1 MTKETITYTDFL
13 GNERTDTLRFDLN
26 EDEMRDLSDED
37 KFFNPAFLGR
47 ISADRD
53 LAAMY
58 KVIRKLILYSYGE
71 LSDDGRYFRKTPEI
85 MNDFAHSAAYKAL
98 LEKFTADENGKSLQ
112 NFMIGVF
119 PSSIGDQIRSSFTE
133 EGKVV
138 PMK

>member
-26 EDEMRDLSDED
+26 EDEMRDLSEED
-37 KFFNPAFLGR
+37 RFFNPAFLGK

-53 LAAMY
+53 LSAMY
-58 KVIRKLILYSYGE
+58 KVIRKLILHAYGE

-98 LEKFTADENGKSLQ
+98 LDKFTSEESGESLQ

-119 PSSIGDQIRSSFTE
+119 PSSIGDQLKASFTPDQ
-133 EGKVV
+133 KVV

>member
-13 GNERTDTLRFDLN
+13 ENERTDTLRFDLN
-26 EDEMRDLSDED
+26 EDEIRDLSEED
-37 KFFNPAFLGR
+37 KFFNPAFLGK

-53 LAAMY
+53 LTAMY

-98 LEKFTADENGKSLQ
+98 LTKFTSEEDGESLQ

-119 PSSIGDQIRSSFTE
+119 PSSIADQIRSSFA
-133 EGKVV
+133 GDSKVV
-138 PMK
+138 PLK

>member
-26 EDEMRDLSDED
+26 EDEMRDLSEED
-37 KFFNPAFLGR
+37 KFFFPAYLTR

-53 LAAMY
+53 LVSMY
-58 KVIRKLILYSYGE
+58 KVIRKLILHSYGE
-71 LSDDGRYFRKTPEI
+71 LSDDGRYFRKSPEI

-98 LEKFTADENGKSLQ
+98 LDKFTSEESGEALN

-119 PSSIGDQIRSSFTE
+119 PSSIGDQLRNNLPDQ
-133 EGKVV
+133 KVV
-138 PMK
+138 SMK